1 MVLWRDREIRP
12 VGAYSEDEGPKDDA
26 DLLSRAQLGLPRRF
40 LAPNP
45 RGVLRIYHK
54 MFPKKYR
61 LPLGKKRVFE
71 KTLSTPHFV
80 LKTSRNR
87 IGKNRLGMIISNA
100 AVKKSVRRH
109 FWKRKFSGL
118 IRLWPNLERDFLII
132 VSSKIESLPPK
143 DLKKELEKI
152 LELLI

>member
-1 MVLWRDREIRP
+1 
-12 VGAYSEDEGPKDDA
+12 
-26 DLLSRAQLGLPRRF
+26 
-40 LAPNP
+40 
-45 RGVLRIYHK
+45 

-80 LKTSRNR
+80 IKTSRNG
-87 IGKNRLGMIISNA
+87 IGQNRLGMIISNA

-152 LELLI
+152 LKLLI